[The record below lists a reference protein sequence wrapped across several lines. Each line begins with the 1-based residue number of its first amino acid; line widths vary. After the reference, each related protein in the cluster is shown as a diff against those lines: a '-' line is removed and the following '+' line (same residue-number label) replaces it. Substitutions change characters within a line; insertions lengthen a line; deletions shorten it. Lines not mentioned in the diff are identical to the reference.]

1 MSKAFTEEEVPVQE
15 VYFQPRDLNTGTD
28 NYITRQGY
36 EQLQAQVRELSAEH
50 ELLAA
55 SDRATD
61 EVRLREVDHRLQI
74 VRTRLDTAVVVDRP
88 SNMDGRVFFGSTV
101 TVKDEEEAEH
111 SYQLVGVDETDAKH
125 GKISWISPVGKA
137 LLRAKVGDFVIVKT
151 PRGEEELEV
160 LAVG

>member
-15 VYFQPRDLNTGTD
+15 VYFQPRDLQTGTD

-36 EQLQAQVRELSAEH
+36 ENLQSQLRELGTERDA
-50 ELLAA
+50 LAA
-55 SDRATD
+55 SERATD
-61 EVRLREVDHRLQI
+61 EVRLREVEHRLQLLK
-74 VRTRLDTAVVVDRP
+74 TRLETAVIIEQPVR
-88 SNMDGRVFFGSTV
+88 DGRVVFGSTV
-101 TVKDEEEAEH
+101 TVKDEDETERR
-111 SYQLVGVDETDAKH
+111 YQLVGVDETDAKH

-160 LAVG
+160 TAIA

>member
-15 VYFQPRDLNTGTD
+15 VFFQPRDLNTGTD

-36 EQLQAQVRELSAEH
+36 EHLQTQVRELSAEH

-61 EVRLREVDHRLQI
+61 EVRLREVDHRLQLMK
-74 VRTRLDTAVVVDRP
+74 TRLETAVIIERP
-88 SNMDGRVFFGSTV
+88 QKEDGRVFFGSTV
-101 TVKDEEEAEH
+101 TVKDEEEDEH
-111 SYQLVGVDETDAKH
+111 RYQLVGVDETDAKN

-137 LLRAKVGDFVIVKT
+137 LLSAKVGDFVIVKT
-151 PRGEEELEV
+151 PSGEEELEIT
-160 LAVG
+160 AVS